1 MGFCHRCCL
10 GLLIMNPGC
19 CCCARK
25 EIISWKMP
33 VDTDLYDCCHVCKEG
48 AIWEGYVMVF
58 FPMQVQDLQQR
69 KCTIM
74 FELSCNLERILEFF
88 TQELP
93 QAFLQGPE
101 MNLIRL
107 CELII
112 FVLNHT
118 TCSADAL
125 FFDRLYSYP
134 HLSLPLLQK
143 KTEEFWLQFVDKL
156 PLKGESWTQRV
167 YSSFLYIQ
175 SCERKGSF
183 LL

>member
-1 MGFCHRCCL
+1 MYGKVQCTVLNFVVQKLYILCRERDIQVGFCHRCCS

-134 HLSLPLLQK
+134 HLSLPLTK
-143 KTEEFWLQFVDKL
+143 KKR
-156 PLKGESWTQRV
+156 K
-167 YSSFLYIQ
+167 SFGF
-175 SCERKGSF
+175 S
-183 LL
+183 LLINCH

>member
-1 MGFCHRCCL
+1 
-10 GLLIMNPGC
+10 MNPGC
-19 CCCARK
+19 CSCARK

-33 VDTDLYDCCHVCKEG
+33 VDTDLYDCFHVCKEG
-48 AIWEGYVMVF
+48 AIWEDYVMVF

-134 HLSLPLLQK
+134 HLSLPLSQK
-143 KTEEFWLQFVDKL
+143 KKKQKSFGFSLFINCHWKVNPGHT
-156 PLKGESWTQRV
+156 RV
-167 YSSFLYIQ
+167 YASILYVQ
-175 SCERKGSF
+175 SCERKGS
-183 LL
+183 LLL